1 MSERQKN
8 KILAVYLILVNAG
21 VNVSDSLK
29 KAVEDIEKEKAARAV
44 RAAGKKALRFMLPDD
59 PGRPFLCRT
68 AEGNGEEII
77 MPMNLN

>member
-29 KAVEDIEKEKAARAV
+29 KAVEDIEKEKAARMVA
-44 RAAGKKALRFMLPDD
+44 RA
-59 PGRPFLCRT
+59 
-68 AEGNGEEII
+68 
-77 MPMNLN
+77 

>member
-29 KAVEDIEKEKAARAV
+29 KAVEDIEKERTARAV
-44 RAAGKKALRFMLPDD
+44 ARV
-59 PGRPFLCRT
+59 
-68 AEGNGEEII
+68 
-77 MPMNLN
+77 

>member
-29 KAVEDIEKEKAARAV
+29 KAVQDIERERISRKVAAV
-44 RAAGKKALRFMLPDD
+44 
-59 PGRPFLCRT
+59 
-68 AEGNGEEII
+68 
-77 MPMNLN
+77 